1 MLICESTGLA
11 GVGLSLWL
19 SYSHSPSVATVVLL
33 PSHEGL
39 AESDIP
45 IPGRP
50 VSQGCLQGFCSEGW
64 GGTGLWLMPHLGHT
78 TRATAAWLCRTEG
91 CRALAG
97 VTNFSMTTEAKQ
109 GQSCDCK
116 SYEDA
121 SFQAQPL
128 EASLAEVLPGNSS
141 GGDSRGWCSGV
152 PVTRAPQHHT
162 LTMRCW
168 KSQERMM
175 LVACLGKTPRL
186 FLDFLSSLSKREVR
200 SRFTFRA
207 QNN

>member
-19 SYSHSPSVATVVLL
+19 PYSHSPSVATAVLL

-45 IPGRP
+45 IPVRP
-50 VSQGCLQGFCSEGW
+50 VCQGCPQGFCL
-64 GGTGLWLMPHLGHT
+64 GGDTGLWLMPHLRHMTGT
-78 TRATAAWLCRTEG
+78 TAAWLCRTEG
-91 CRALAG
+91 RSALAG
-97 VTNFSMTTEAKQ
+97 VPNFSMATEAKW
-109 GQSCDCK
+109 GQSCSCK

-121 SFQAQPL
+121 FFRAQPL
-128 EASLAEVLPGNSS
+128 EASLAEVLPRDSS
-141 GGDSRGWCSGV
+141 GGDSRGWCSGA
-152 PVTRAPQHHT
+152 PVTRAPPHHT

-200 SRFTFRA
+200 SRLTCRA